1 MLRRALLPIAT
12 AAGLLGCAGLLL
24 WGTGGPLAAAGA
36 GTASFDELVGL
47 SAALLAWVVIAWV
60 ATVLV
65 VTTLTW
71 LPGELGRA
79 ADDVA
84 ERVAPAA
91 ARRAARLAVG
101 FAIAS
106 GPLAMATPTVA
117 WSAPVGV
124 ALATTAAGDRVAV
137 PDLPGVGRPT
147 YTAAETQPAGTEQP
161 GWVPERPAIGVGP
174 AATRPDSPHRSDQ
187 EPTVVVAP
195 GDCLWEIAAQT
206 LGPDASTAEI
216 ASEWPRWYDANRA
229 VVGGDPDLIQPGMVL
244 RPPPV
249 H

>member
-1 MLRRALLPIAT
+1 MLRRALLPVAT
-12 AAGLLGCAGLLL
+12 ATGLLGCAGLLL
-24 WGTGGPLAAAGA
+24 WGTRGPLAAAGA
-36 GTASFDELVGL
+36 GTASFDELIGL
-47 SAALLAWVVIAWV
+47 SAALLAWVVLAWV

-71 LPGELGRA
+71 LPGAVGRA
-79 ADDVA
+79 AGDVA
-84 ERVAPAA
+84 ARVTPAA

-101 FAIAS
+101 LAIAS
-106 GPLAMATPTVA
+106 GPVAVATPTVA
-117 WSAPVGV
+117 WSAPVGI
-124 ALATTAAGDRVAV
+124 APATTAAGDRVAV

-147 YTAAETQPAGTEQP
+147 YAPAETQPAGTDQP
-161 GWVPERPAIGVGP
+161 GWVPERPAIDLGP
-174 AATRPDSPHRSDQ
+174 AAIVPDTPNRS

-216 ASEWPRWYDANRA
+216 AAEWPRWYDANRA

-244 RPPPV
+244 SPPPV